1 MPNLRALVA
10 CLLLTPLA
18 ACASQG
24 FEVAAHTQTVSYREH
39 MDPLL
44 IVAASPPTCATLPP
58 MTPTT
63 YGGLIPLADM
73 SFLLAMRSA
82 VPGNTIMSSGETM
95 ARMNAAGI
103 AGDWQLLARDY
114 TASGIL
120 DQARLSKIGKALGV
134 RHLVMPMLGYI
145 TTNEDGQLQPFMITI
160 LRTFWVSIWA
170 SLQVWDAETGAIE
183 WVSTGYC
190 TIATEV
196 PLVSGYPIHQA
207 LQTAWTQ
214 MIDDLV
220 KNRRGS
226 RLREKLPRSAFDPVP
241 EPGAGQGATAAP
253 GAGQAASR

>member
-10 CLLLTPLA
+10 FLLLTSLTG
-18 ACASQG
+18 CASQG
-24 FEVAAHTQTVSYREH
+24 FEVAAHTQTVAYREH
-39 MDPLL
+39 MDVSLT
-44 IVAASPPTCATLPP
+44 VNASPPTCATLPP

-63 YGGLIPLADM
+63 YGGLIPLVDM

-82 VPGNTIMSSGETM
+82 MPGGTVMSSGETM
-95 ARMNAAGI
+95 ARMNAAGL

-114 TASGIL
+114 TASGML

-134 RHLVMPMLGYI
+134 KHLLMPMLGYI
-145 TTNEDGQLQPFMITI
+145 TTNEDGQLQPFMITLI
-160 LRTFWVSIWA
+160 RTFWVSVWA
-170 SLQVWDAETGAIE
+170 SLQVWNAETGAIE

-196 PLVSGYPIHQA
+196 PVVSGYPIHQA

-214 MIDDLV
+214 MIEDLV

-226 RLREKLPRSAFDPVP
+226 LLREKLPRSAFERVP
-241 EPGAGQGATAAP
+241 EQGAAAP
-253 GAGQAASR
+253 AR